1 MSRVERKLE
10 EKNKKKARKAI
21 YRFIFLIVMT
31 FIISICAFLID
42 KEATLM
48 IGEVKEYNIEVFIN
62 NFGNS
67 VMDTIK
73 DIERKLSKLNNLK

>member
-31 FIISICAFLID
+31 FIVSICAFFID

>member
-1 MSRVERKLE
+1 MIRVERKLE

-31 FIISICAFLID
+31 FIVSICAFFID

-48 IGEVKEYNIEVFIN
+48 IGEVKEYN
-62 NFGNS
+62 
-67 VMDTIK
+67 
-73 DIERKLSKLNNLK
+73 